1 MESVLKM
8 TKPIN
13 DYYGFD
19 AWHGLGDRGG
29 LTISKAIQLVP
40 QAKGDERNLV
50 ALPPSCDEE
59 LV

>member
-29 LTISKAIQLVP
+29 LTISKAIQLVR
-40 QAKGDERNLV
+40 QAKGGRAEP
-50 ALPPSCDEE
+50 AGPSAV
-59 LV
+59 L